1 MNKLILENEIRQSEP
16 KKNLVLSNPVKEG
29 LKLKLGQKNRDSI
42 SESLFNGKVIL
53 KQLIENTSYP
63 DFRYFCPS
71 CGTLDV
77 CILINKK
84 SKKITVD
91 CLECKKVCSEEDILH
106 NCEMRSCLC

>member
-1 MNKLILENEIRQSEP
+1 MNKLILTNEIRQSEP
-16 KKNLVLSNPVKEG
+16 KKNLVLGNPVKEG
-29 LKLKLGQKNRDSI
+29 LKLGQKNRDSI
-42 SESLFNGKVIL
+42 LESLFNRKVIL

-77 CILINKK
+77 CIIINEK

-91 CLECKKVCSEEDILH
+91 CLECKKVWIEEDILH